1 MIIELML
8 AACFGQQPPTP
19 ATPPADQVPP
29 VSEPASTPTPPPAP
43 SANIPALAPPPVA
56 DVAPRPRT
64 PMPPR
69 GARAAQAVPAAPS
82 MPMTPG
88 GVPHGQHA
96 APGGPPGRGGF
107 GGDVYAPGHA
117 MQGGRGQGMAMDVAA
132 VYGMARRPV
141 DPKEAELDRQARE
154 AAGNMQREQDPAKK
168 AQIKAS
174 LQALVAEQFQI
185 RQQRRAAEMKR
196 LEDEVMKLRD
206 ALDKREKSKDAIIA
220 RRIAELTGEDDLG
233 F

>member
-1 MIIELML
+1 MIELML
-8 AACFGQQPPTP
+8 AGCLGQQPLPPPTP
-19 ATPPADQVPP
+19 TPADQVPP
-29 VSEPASTPTPPPAP
+29 VSEPAPNPTPPSPP
-43 SANIPALAPPPVA
+43 TANIPAIAPPPAA
-56 DVAPRPRT
+56 DAAPRPRT
-64 PMPPR
+64 PAPPR
-69 GARAAQAVPAAPS
+69 GARVAPAVPAAPS
-82 MPMTPG
+82 MLMTPG
-88 GVPHGQHA
+88 EIPHGQHA
-96 APGGPPGRGGF
+96 PPGGPPGRGGF
-107 GGDVYAPGHA
+107 GGDIYAPGRA
-117 MQGGRGQGMAMDVAA
+117 MQGGRGGGMPMDVAA

-174 LQALVAEQFQI
+174 LQALVAEQFQV

-196 LEDEVMKLRD
+196 LEDEVMKLRE
-206 ALDKREKSKDAIIA
+206 ALEKREKSKDAIIA